1 MRTFQCDHCGERVD
15 EPICVDYPLL
25 DEDGDVFSDEAHLC
39 SWPCLVSWAM
49 SEALDGRNE

>member
-49 SEALDGRNE
+49 SEALDSRNE